1 MANCAHPPSPLRIS
15 TTSSETRVQ
24 AAQGSVYGQRS
35 PTGANGTRMG
45 TRLRVKT
52 NDFVLQPTHSYAHSY
67 SPTKPVANSSPM
79 STSPTQLT
87 ATATSPPHSPSL
99 DYRPATT
106 TAATAGG
113 SGRDTIT
120 SLRTSKPLG
129 PRSSPRVGT
138 SLSGRGDLDH
148 LDRPH
153 RPDRPDCPESAGVS
167 GQKDGLR
174 VEVEMDTDE
183 GGEHEEKH
191 EGGGAHLAPFRAPS
205 SASVSTSFSA
215 STHTSSKGGKRK
227 SEVRRRGVA
236 AGKEAGKYM
245 QLEADDYE
253 RGHEASGERHG
264 ESGESGESG
273 ERHEEIREQR

>member
-1 MANCAHPPSPLRIS
+1 MPQSPNSQGLGITVANCAHPPSPLRIS

-35 PTGANGTRMG
+35 PTSAKGTRMG
-45 TRLRVKT
+45 TRLRIKT

-87 ATATSPPHSPSL
+87 ATATSPPDSPSL
-99 DYRPATT
+99 DYRP
-106 TAATAGG
+106 AATAGG

-148 LDRPH
+148 LDRPDC
-153 RPDRPDCPESAGVS
+153 PDRPESAGES

-174 VEVEMDTDE
+174 VEVEMYTDE

-191 EGGGAHLAPFRAPS
+191 E
-205 SASVSTSFSA
+205 
-215 STHTSSKGGKRK
+215 
-227 SEVRRRGVA
+227 
-236 AGKEAGKYM
+236 
-245 QLEADDYE
+245 
-253 RGHEASGERHG
+253 
-264 ESGESGESG
+264 
-273 ERHEEIREQR
+273 

>member
-1 MANCAHPPSPLRIS
+1 
-15 TTSSETRVQ
+15 
-24 AAQGSVYGQRS
+24 
-35 PTGANGTRMG
+35 
-45 TRLRVKT
+45 
-52 NDFVLQPTHSYAHSY
+52 
-67 SPTKPVANSSPM
+67 
-79 STSPTQLT
+79 
-87 ATATSPPHSPSL
+87 
-99 DYRPATT
+99 
-106 TAATAGG
+106 
-113 SGRDTIT
+113 
-120 SLRTSKPLG
+120 
-129 PRSSPRVGT
+129 
-138 SLSGRGDLDH
+138 
-148 LDRPH
+148 
-153 RPDRPDCPESAGVS
+153 
-167 GQKDGLR
+167 
-174 VEVEMDTDE
+174 MDTDE

>member
-1 MANCAHPPSPLRIS
+1 
-15 TTSSETRVQ
+15 
-24 AAQGSVYGQRS
+24 
-35 PTGANGTRMG
+35 MG
-45 TRLRVKT
+45 TRLRIKT

-99 DYRPATT
+99 DYRPA
-106 TAATAGG
+106 ATAGG

-129 PRSSPRVGT
+129 PRSSPWVGT

-148 LDRPH
+148 LDRPDC
-153 RPDRPDCPESAGVS
+153 PDRPESAGDS

-174 VEVEMDTDE
+174 VEVEMYTDE

-191 EGGGAHLAPFRAPS
+191 EGGEPEEKHEGGGAHLAAFRAPS

-215 STHTSSKGGKRK
+215 STHASSKGGKRK

-253 RGHEASGERHG
+253 RGHEASGERHEERHG
-264 ESGESGESG
+264 ERHGERHEESE